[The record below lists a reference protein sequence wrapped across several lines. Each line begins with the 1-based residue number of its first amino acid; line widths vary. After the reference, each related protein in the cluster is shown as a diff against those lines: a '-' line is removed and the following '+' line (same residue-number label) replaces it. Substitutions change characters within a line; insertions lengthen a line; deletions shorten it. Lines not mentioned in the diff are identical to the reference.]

1 MTPKNVAIVWAPNL
15 LRAKSLETGGVAAL
29 QGVGVQAVVTEY
41 LIRYCELIFSDKLP
55 SYNTSSNPASVINE
69 ESNKKLRPKSLAIST
84 PTKLLSLEEARQRAA
99 LQNNAEQKYIEVG
112 GGPKSLPQKY
122 HTVIDLPG
130 RRSMKQRKSPIGW
143 KAIFKSKAK
152 NANGSRNGKPTI
164 DLITNTEVSFLYF
177 SRLLKRCNNAL
188 KLHSCKDSERKF
200 IFFMLEN
207 VLFWKL
213 QNNGLMIWLQ
223 LQNNGGQASVDND
236 LRMAMPRSLLRP
248 VKSAE
253 SLVGG
258 TASGN
263 IQRSQ
268 SERRTSRNDLEMY
281 ENSSAEDSDDLAPLE
296 VVSKALNYKDSPRTH
311 NRSSSHDSYF
321 EARNFNSNSNSNSAM
336 DCTSE
341 NEENAKMDS
350 TLDLSEIQVNFE
362 LEENEM
368 KIFSEDEAMM
378 TNSFDS
384 DFSKSPLLEE
394 SKPLVSAATVNAL
407 KTSSPKLT
415 SSSGMGKVEAQE
427 TSPKTRK
434 MSFREKFK
442 RFTSP
447 TPNRYIPNLQFW
459 YHEKKPEMKIEKK
472 SWNYKGSAPFRFHE
486 KIENYGYFFY
496 EYIALFF
503 RDYWCL

>member
-1 MTPKNVAIVWAPNL
+1 
-15 LRAKSLETGGVAAL
+15 
-29 QGVGVQAVVTEY
+29 
-41 LIRYCELIFSDKLP
+41 
-55 SYNTSSNPASVINE
+55 
-69 ESNKKLRPKSLAIST
+69 
-84 PTKLLSLEEARQRAA
+84 
-99 LQNNAEQKYIEVG
+99 
-112 GGPKSLPQKY
+112 
-122 HTVIDLPG
+122 
-130 RRSMKQRKSPIGW
+130 
-143 KAIFKSKAK
+143 
-152 NANGSRNGKPTI
+152 
-164 DLITNTEVSFLYF
+164 
-177 SRLLKRCNNAL
+177 
-188 KLHSCKDSERKF
+188 
-200 IFFMLEN
+200 
-207 VLFWKL
+207 
-213 QNNGLMIWLQ
+213 
-223 LQNNGGQASVDND
+223 
-236 LRMAMPRSLLRP
+236 MPRSLLRP

-415 SSSGMGKVEAQE
+415 SSGSSGIGKVEAQE

-447 TPNRYIPNLQFW
+447 TPNRYIIYNFDFN
-459 YHEKKPEMKIEKK
+459 EKKTDKKIVK
-472 SWNYKGSAPFRFHE
+472 
-486 KIENYGYFFY
+486 
-496 EYIALFF
+496 LQ
-503 RDYWCL
+503 

>member
-1 MTPKNVAIVWAPNL
+1 
-15 LRAKSLETGGVAAL
+15 
-29 QGVGVQAVVTEY
+29 
-41 LIRYCELIFSDKLP
+41 
-55 SYNTSSNPASVINE
+55 
-69 ESNKKLRPKSLAIST
+69 
-84 PTKLLSLEEARQRAA
+84 
-99 LQNNAEQKYIEVG
+99 
-112 GGPKSLPQKY
+112 
-122 HTVIDLPG
+122 
-130 RRSMKQRKSPIGW
+130 
-143 KAIFKSKAK
+143 
-152 NANGSRNGKPTI
+152 
-164 DLITNTEVSFLYF
+164 
-177 SRLLKRCNNAL
+177 
-188 KLHSCKDSERKF
+188 
-200 IFFMLEN
+200 
-207 VLFWKL
+207 
-213 QNNGLMIWLQ
+213 
-223 LQNNGGQASVDND
+223 
-236 LRMAMPRSLLRP
+236 MPRSLLRP

-281 ENSSAEDSDDLAPLE
+281 ENSSGAEDSDDLAPLE

-447 TPNRYIPNLQFW
+447 TPNRYIMYNF
-459 YHEKKPEMKIEKK
+459 EKFVKLK
-472 SWNYKGSAPFRFHE
+472 
-486 KIENYGYFFY
+486 
-496 EYIALFF
+496 
-503 RDYWCL
+503 